1 MSIEYLLHKAAQRK
15 AAAAVAEAV
24 ARGESALLPP
34 EFQPFLTEITAFY
47 HHLPRLLE
55 EGEGGRFAVLRG
67 DKVDSVW
74 DTGRDARQH
83 GYRTYD
89 DGRFL
94 TAKIDPEFLEVFSPH
109 FRAPGQESA

>member
-24 ARGESALLPP
+24 ARGESPPLPP
-34 EFQPFLTEITAFY
+34 EFQPFLTEITTFY
-47 HHLPRLLE
+47 HELPRLLG
-55 EGEGGRFAVLRG
+55 EGEGGRFVVLRG
-67 DKVDSVW
+67 DKVDSIW

-83 GYRTYD
+83 GYRTFD

-94 TAKIDPEFLEVFSPH
+94 TAEIDSEFLAVFSPH
-109 FRAPGQESA
+109 FQTHAQESA